1 MNHYHE
7 WRVCW
12 QINRISFGGLAPS
25 SIVNNIP
32 KIHEKY
38 VKKVHFALETQT
50 LKNLQQFIEFLKK
63 LWFCNVNP
71 LKTFLYSPRMMNS
84 CGLNFWQK
92 HCYVNSYYGKIG
104 VEKFERELEST
115 LIYNHIDAKIRIN
128 SLTPPL
134 LLLLSKRSL
143 LLPAATAYCSITY
156 QKNLH

>member
-1 MNHYHE
+1 M
-7 WRVCW
+7 
-12 QINRISFGGLAPS
+12 
-25 SIVNNIP
+25 
-32 KIHEKY
+32 
-38 VKKVHFALETQT
+38 
-50 LKNLQQFIEFLKK
+50 
-63 LWFCNVNP
+63 NP

-84 CGLNFWQK
+84 CGLNFWQKK

-156 QKNLH
+156 QKNLQNWCIRLRPNFEKWCRFYYLHYFSILPGLNPEKRFWNWKGF